1 MTLSDYCKELVFRG
15 VGQVVDRYI
24 WDVDVASSS
33 LVTPTQP
40 YLADIHTDYPPF
52 VILGGYLLS
61 PIFIYLQRSLRLSG
75 VDSVVTVS
83 HNVDRD
89 VVLEGKTSTH
99 LCLHLWVL

>member
-1 MTLSDYCKELVFRG
+1 M
-15 VGQVVDRYI
+15 VDRYI

-33 LVTPTQP
+33 LVTPIQP
-40 YLADIHTDYPPF
+40 YLSEIRTDYPPF